1 MMAEVCPETLA
12 EETPLHPPQLHIS
25 TKIVGHDAVV
35 NMYANYVHIQC
46 GLHSVK
52 NGTNYC

>member
-1 MMAEVCPETLA
+1 MMAEVCPEILA

-35 NMYANYVHIQC
+35 NMYANYAYYLQ
-46 GLHSVK
+46 
-52 NGTNYC
+52 